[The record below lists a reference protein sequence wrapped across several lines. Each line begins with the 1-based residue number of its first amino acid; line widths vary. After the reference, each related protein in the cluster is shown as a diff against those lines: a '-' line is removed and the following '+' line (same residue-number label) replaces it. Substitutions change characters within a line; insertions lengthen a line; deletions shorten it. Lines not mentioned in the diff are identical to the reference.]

1 VPVVLDGEERDRIF
15 EVVRLTFPHV
25 RLYLA
30 HTDRPFPVVRLEP
43 RCARLNDAPAEP
55 ALVMVG
61 ASRGS
66 EGTHQRIA

>member
-1 VPVVLDGEERDRIF
+1 
-15 EVVRLTFPHV
+15 VRLTFPHV

-43 RCARLNDAPAEP
+43 RSAPQSDSPAEP

-66 EGTHQRIA
+66 VGTHQRIA